1 VSSPRELAEHI
12 ARRLHTLL
20 MHRSPFERC
29 EDWECK
35 GNREALERL
44 VDERREGAA

>member
-1 VSSPRELAEHI
+1 MSTAQELAEHI

-20 MHRSPFERC
+20 MHRSPFEHC
-29 EDWECK
+29 EVWECK

-44 VDERREGAA
+44 ADERQEGAA